1 MQIYLLY
8 FIFQMP
14 FLKEIIVKKNIR
26 ILIWNI
32 DEKLSDLKAL
42 ILLTKEQK
50 KELDRRKPIS
60 NKKQYLAS
68 RKLIRMAEMNELN
81 NNFYESLS
89 LKKNV
94 CYSISHTMKFAVLG
108 IGVQKIGVDIE
119 SYRPKILHIKS
130 KFINIKES
138 YFLKSDDIKIITRLW
153 TCKEAIFKCIS
164 KNKLSLKKNIVVKK
178 FDTQAK
184 FGRGK
189 VYLKGKIIPINLHF
203 SNFENHQLTMS
214 YL

>member
-138 YFLKSDDIKIITRLW
+138 YFMKSDDIEIITRLW
-153 TCKEAIFKCIS
+153 TCKEAIYKCIV
-164 KNKLSLKKNIVVKK
+164 KKKLSFKKDIVLEK
-178 FDTQAK
+178 FDMQAK
-184 FGRGK
+184 FGRGE

>member
-1 MQIYLLY
+1 MQSYLLY
-8 FIFQMP
+8 FNFQMP
-14 FLKEIIVKKNIR
+14 FSKEIIVKKNIR
-26 ILIWNI
+26 ILIWEI

-42 ILLTKEQK
+42 ILLTEDQK
-50 KELDRRKPIS
+50 KELERRKPIS

-68 RKLIRMAEMNELN
+68 RKLIRIAELNELN
-81 NNFYESLS
+81 NFFYESIS

-94 CYSISHTMKFAVLG
+94 YYTISHTMKFVVLG
-108 IGVQKIGVDIE
+108 IGFEKIGVDIE
-119 SYRPKILHIKS
+119 SYRPKILNIKS
-130 KFINIKES
+130 KFISIKES
-138 YFLKSDDIKIITRLW
+138 YFMKSDDIEIITRLW
-153 TCKEAIFKCIS
+153 TCKEAIYKYIN
-164 KNKLSLKKNIVVKK
+164 KKKLSFKKDIVLEK
-178 FDTQAK
+178 FDKQAK